1 MYLEKEKIIIKN
13 DLEIDETKVKN
24 DKSDLERYE
33 SVGDTAKN
41 IVICVGL
48 LISVVVAIYF
58 FVIEG
63 KFSVEVVLSLFNSTV
78 VGFIS
83 SCIIGAAFCHF
94 KTKDIEDEYTLNNR
108 LERYDLLNQEI
119 HNIAVL
125 QKILS
130 EKDTTVLL
138 HDDYRTIE
146 ILGLGE
152 NGLEQ
157 NFTININNVY
167 YKDTDSFSIIYKI
180 EDDNSLYRDV
190 RCFYVDLELPREY
203 FARLTSKL

>member
-13 DLEIDETKVKN
+13 DLEIDEAKIKN

-33 SVGDTAKN
+33 SVGDTARK
-41 IVICVGL
+41 IVICIGL

-63 KFSVEVVLSLFNSTV
+63 KFSCEVIPSLFNFTV

-108 LERYDLLNQEI
+108 LEKYNLINQEI

-125 QKILS
+125 QKMLS

-138 HDDYRTIE
+138 HDDCHTIE
-146 ILGLGE
+146 ILGLDE

-180 EDDNSLYRDV
+180 EDDNSLYSDV
-190 RCFYVDLELPREY
+190 RCFM
-203 FARLTSKL
+203 

>member
-13 DLEIDETKVKN
+13 DLEIDEAKVKN

-33 SVGDTAKN
+33 SVGDTARK
-41 IVICVGL
+41 IVICIGL

-63 KFSVEVVLSLFNSTV
+63 KFSCEVIPSLFNSTV
-78 VGFIS
+78 VGFLS
-83 SCIIGAAFCHF
+83 GCIIGAAFCYF
-94 KTKDIEDEYTLNNR
+94 KTKDIEDEYILIKR
-108 LERYDLLNQEI
+108 LEKYNLINQEI

-125 QKILS
+125 QKMLS

-138 HDDYRTIE
+138 HDDYHTIE
-146 ILGLGE
+146 ILGLDE

-180 EDDNSLYRDV
+180 EDDNSLYSDV

-203 FARLTSKL
+203 FARLIIKL